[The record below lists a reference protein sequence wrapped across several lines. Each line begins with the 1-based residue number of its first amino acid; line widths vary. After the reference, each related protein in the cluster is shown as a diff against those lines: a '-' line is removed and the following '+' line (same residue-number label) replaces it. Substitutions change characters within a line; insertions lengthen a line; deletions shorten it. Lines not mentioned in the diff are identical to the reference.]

1 MVFSNSLKFLKSNV
15 DNFSTSLKF
24 FVPPNLSVIP
34 QLSAK
39 IFPIVNYM
47 LKILQYIY
55 INDIIFYIL
64 SERGK
69 YI

>member
-1 MVFSNSLKFLKSNV
+1 MVFSN
-15 DNFSTSLKF
+15 SLKF

-55 INDIIFYIL
+55 KNDIIFYIL